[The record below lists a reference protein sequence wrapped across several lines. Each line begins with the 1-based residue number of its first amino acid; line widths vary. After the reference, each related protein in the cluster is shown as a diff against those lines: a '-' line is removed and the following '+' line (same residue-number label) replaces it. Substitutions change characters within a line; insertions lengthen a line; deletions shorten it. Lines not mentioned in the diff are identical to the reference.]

1 MTQETDGFAEDLAAQ
16 ASAKVQAWIGE
27 ARANE
32 RRSLRRARYW
42 LTALAVCTRVAK
54 LREYVSKVS
63 QYDIEFLATD
73 PQIGEAIA
81 NMQALARELN
91 GLAAALAEEV
101 RQKNQ
106 PAGNGRDEDQTGAR

>member
-1 MTQETDGFAEDLAAQ
+1 MSPEFADYLAAQ
-16 ASAKVQAWIGE
+16 ASEKVQNWIGE

-42 LTALAVCTRVAK
+42 MTALAVCTRVTK
-54 LREYVSKVS
+54 LREYADKITQEEV
-63 QYDIEFLATD
+63 EWLAAD

-91 GLAAALAEEV
+91 GLAAALTEQV
-101 RQKNQ
+101 RQKDQ
-106 PAGNGRDEDQTGAR
+106 SAGNGMNSEERAA